1 MNLPRKE
8 KKKPIQLISNNPNLK
23 SNLAKKKKSIAD
35 QQSNNEIIKF
45 ISV

>member
-23 SNLAKKKKSIAD
+23 SNSAKKKSITD